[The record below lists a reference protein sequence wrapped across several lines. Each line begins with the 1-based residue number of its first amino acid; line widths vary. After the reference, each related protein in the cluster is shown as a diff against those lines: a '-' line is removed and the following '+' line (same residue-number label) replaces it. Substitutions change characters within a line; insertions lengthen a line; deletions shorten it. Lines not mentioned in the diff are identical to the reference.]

1 MNHRQ
6 VGVLVS
12 AGHPEVVSGRR
23 PFPVHGAPAKS
34 SPNRVVVEVLQGR
47 RNGLNRK
54 YIPVE
59 TGALLP
65 KPKARLPRSFQH
77 SQPRQERR
85 ALPCQN
91 FLDLLRE
98 RLLDSSQIKTDRRI
112 RSPRIDEQMHMFRHE
127 NKPDQFRRCLLASR
141 VNASCQLL
149 PPRVVRQQRHTT
161 IAREGQL
168 VYMADVVKMAYRLTM
183 CHRPFLSTTGWN
195 TNPPAT
201 LAKPVPH
208 TNTGKASA
216 THQHWQS
223 QWHTPS

>member
-1 MNHRQ
+1 MRPRAVCHWLCQCRVRVPLAMPVPSLEFLSRGHLPADHESSASRGLG
-6 VGVLVS
+6 VGWAPRNS
-12 AGHPEVVSGRR
+12 IGPTTISSPRR
-23 PFPVHGAPAKS
+23 AAKS
-34 SPNRVVVEVLQGR
+34 SPNRVVVDVLQGR

-59 TGALLP
+59 TGPLLP

-85 ALPCQN
+85 ALPCQD

-112 RSPRIDEQMHMFRHE
+112 RSPRIGEQMHMFRHE
-127 NKPDQFRRCLLASR
+127 NKPDQFRRCLLVSR

-161 IAREGQL
+161 IAQK
-168 VYMADVVKMAYRLTM
+168 VNSCIWPT
-183 CHRPFLSTTGWN
+183 S
-195 TNPPAT
+195 
-201 LAKPVPH
+201 
-208 TNTGKASA
+208 
-216 THQHWQS
+216 
-223 QWHTPS
+223 